1 MFTRSIAK
9 LSIGSLD
16 EPSLSVDAH
25 YNPKDLS
32 IQREVPWATHQ
43 LADRNND
50 QLGVEFTG
58 SQPRLMTLEM
68 LFDCYEQPD
77 PDDGRTIEQLIDVL
91 ETLAT
96 VRNPDGDEPHRRP
109 HFCIVTW
116 GDRGVKPLRCVITSL
131 DAKYTMFDRFGKPL
145 RALCTI
151 KVREA
156 RLDDSNFDPSDD
168 AQMAAMR
175 RRMADRVKT
184 K

>member
-25 YNPKDLS
+25 YNPKDLG

-43 LADRNND
+43 LADRGND

-68 LFDCYEQPD
+68 LFDCFEQQD
-77 PDDGRTIEQLIDVL
+77 PDDARTIEQLINVL
-91 ETLAT
+91 EKLAT
-96 VRNPDGDEPHRRP
+96 VRNPDGDAAHRRP

-116 GDRGVKPLRCVITSL
+116 GDRGVKPLRCVIASL
-131 DAKYTMFDRFGKPL
+131 DVKYTMFDRFGKPL
-145 RALCTI
+145 RALCTV

-156 RLDDSNFDPSDD
+156 QLDDSNFDPSDD

-175 RRMADRVKT
+175 RRMADRVT